1 MKNSTLVLNKIQSF
15 YSPRNSKIV
24 IPYET
29 LFSNHLKVIELL
41 KDFWIDINVN
51 QPKNKEPV
59 LGLEDLTTIGKGKFV
74 DEFFYEKNKFV
85 ANLGDCDPYGF
96 ITHWI
101 SISTIDESNIDFNG
115 ELSKIN

>member
-15 YSPRNSKIV
+15 YSPRNSNII

-29 LFSNHLKVIELL
+29 LCGNHLKVIELL
-41 KDFWIDINVN
+41 KDFWIDIDITK
-51 QPKNKEPV
+51 PKNKELV
-59 LGLEDLTTIGKGKFV
+59 LCIQDLTTIGKGKFV

-101 SISTIDESNIDFNG
+101 SISTIDQSTINFE
-115 ELSKIN
+115 EALSQIN